1 MENII
6 LSFILGVAVTIYSY
20 EIYAERKEK
29 KIERLLSNKLS
40 KLLETCSMKIGE
52 RQKEL
57 NRELTEE
64 EKDNIL
70 DKCYNEI

>member
-1 MENII
+1 MANII
-6 LSFILGVAVTIYSY
+6 LSFILGVAVTIYAY
-20 EIYAERKEK
+20 ETYVERKEK
-29 KIERLLSNKLS
+29 KIESLLSNKLS

-64 EKDNIL
+64 EKDKIL
-70 DKCYNEI
+70 DKCYHEI